1 MDHFERISALPERP
15 DGREAGVSDE
25 LEGLP
30 QRGKLH
36 RARGEP
42 APLWEIR
49 LAWFLRALILATAA
63 IHLYQGE
70 VLYTLL
76 CLVALLLMV
85 APPLLA
91 HSSRM
96 NIPVEIE
103 LFVLWWLVTDMTLG
117 RVLDLYEAVPL
128 YDKLI
133 HFGNSG
139 LLAMVSFLA
148 IYTLRMT
155 CRIQTGF
162 VLNVTGIFLLTL
174 GAGALWEI
182 LEFGA
187 DAFFDQGAQGSPL
200 MAPLDDTMWDLIV
213 DGLGGLLGGFLGAWY
228 MRKSRRSLAR
238 WRSFMGLD
246 SSA

>member
-1 MDHFERISALPERP
+1 MNEDSGTNP
-15 DGREAGVSDE
+15 DREE
-25 LEGLP
+25 LGAS
-30 QRGKLH
+30 G
-36 RARGEP
+36 AEP
-42 APLWEIR
+42 ARSWEIR
-49 LAWFLRALILATAA
+49 LAWLLRSLILATAA
-63 IHLYQGE
+63 FHLYQGAL
-70 VLYTLL
+70 LYTLL
-76 CLVALLLMV
+76 CLAALTLMV

-91 HSSRM
+91 RTSRL

-139 LLAMVSFLA
+139 LLALLSFLA

-162 VLNVTGIFLLTL
+162 FLNVSGIFLLTL

-182 LEFGA
+182 LEFA
-187 DAFFDQGAQGSPL
+187 SDALFGQGAQGSPL
-200 MAPLDDTMWDLIV
+200 MAPLEDTMWDLIV
-213 DGLGGLLGGFLGAWY
+213 DGLGGLIGGLIGGWY
-228 MRKSRRSLAR
+228 MRVSRRSAAR
-238 WRSFMGLD
+238 WKSFMAVV
-246 SSA
+246 S